1 MPDTIRISKFGERV
15 LEVFYTQF
23 RIHYTKDNI
32 RDAYRKLRSFDGLLS
47 AIGVSLKLNIPLDEA
62 AEVMSMEME

>member
-1 MPDTIRISKFGERV
+1 MPDTKRISKFEEKV
-15 LEVFYTQF
+15 LEVFSVQF
-23 RIHYTKDNI
+23 DRHYTKDNI
-32 RDAYRKLRSFDGLLS
+32 RGAYRKLRSFDGLLS